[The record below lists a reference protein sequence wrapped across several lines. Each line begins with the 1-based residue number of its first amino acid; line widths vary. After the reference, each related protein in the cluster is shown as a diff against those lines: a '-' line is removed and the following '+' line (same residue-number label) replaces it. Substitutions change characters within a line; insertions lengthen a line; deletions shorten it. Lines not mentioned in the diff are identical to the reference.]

1 MRPKGANI
9 VFFPRLLCYNT
20 PNNIFL
26 FEKTQKFKL
35 GNLVQGGGLSKS
47 TSFNGGVVVQIF
59 ILNRNSTMYYLG
71 GLLSINW
78 NFEKVPGTI

>member
-1 MRPKGANI
+1 MGNEQALMI
-9 VFFPRLLCYNT
+9 FPQLSSNGHFQLLLK
-20 PNNIFL
+20 FL
-26 FEKTQKFKL
+26 LKFL
-35 GNLVQGGGLSKS
+35 TDLLNQGGGLSKS

-71 GLLSINW
+71 GLLSKNW